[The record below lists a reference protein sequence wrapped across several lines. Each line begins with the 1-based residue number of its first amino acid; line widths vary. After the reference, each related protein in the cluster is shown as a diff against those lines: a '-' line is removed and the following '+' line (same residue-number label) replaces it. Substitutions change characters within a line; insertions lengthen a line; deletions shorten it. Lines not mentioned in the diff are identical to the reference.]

1 LERTPVPLNS
11 HDLLRIERAAVAAW
25 PALETGSVQ
34 GWLWRYSGGGSQ
46 RANSVSP
53 IEFDGGDVEAAI
65 AEVERRYGA
74 RKARPMFQ
82 ICDVV
87 RPAEL
92 DQRLERR
99 GYRLQE
105 PCSCLAKALGS
116 DAAVPGDIEVAGQAG
131 DDWLSVY
138 LAGITPSRRASAPQI
153 LAGVPQAAAFLL
165 RRQAGVPISVALA
178 VVHAGVVIAECVATL
193 APYRRRGASEH
204 IMRAAEA
211 WGVAQGANLAA
222 LQAVTANAP
231 AQALYAKLDY
241 QRVGGYHYRVLD
253 R

>member
-1 LERTPVPLNS
+1 VPLS
-11 HDLLRIERAAVAAW
+11 SAELLRIERAAVAAW
-25 PALETGSVQ
+25 PALETLNVK

-53 IEFDGGDVEAAI
+53 LAFDGGDVEAAI

-74 RKARPMFQ
+74 RGAAPMFQ
-82 ICDVV
+82 ISDIV

-105 PCSCLAKALGS
+105 PCSCLAKALGPG
-116 DAAVPGDIEVAGQAG
+116 AAMPEDVEVADRAG
-131 DDWLSVY
+131 DEWLSVY
-138 LAGITPSRRASAPQI
+138 LAGITPSRRASAPRI
-153 LAGVPQAAAFLL
+153 LAGVPQASAFLL

-193 APYRRRGASEH
+193 ALYRRRGASER
-204 IMRAAEA
+204 IMRALEA
-211 WGVAQGANLAA
+211 WGAAQGANLAA
-222 LQAVTANAP
+222 LQAVTENAP
-231 AQALYAKLDY
+231 AQALYSKLDY
-241 QRVGGYHYRVLD
+241 RRVGGYHYRVLD